1 MFYKDVVRGLTTKK
15 ANLTRREILIG
26 KNRCYKLLKRVH
38 FEREK
43 EQDEEKVE
51 KETKENRNC
60 FVPNFNTASIII
72 LGCTACKTSQIYTV
86 VVFVEACTKKNSS
99 RLSPAPS
106 GQYT

>member
-43 EQDEEKVE
+43 NRMINKSKKKQK
-51 KETKENRNC
+51 KKENVSC
-60 FVPNFNTASIII
+60 LI
-72 LGCTACKTSQIYTV
+72 LTLQV
-86 VVFVEACTKKNSS
+86 SS
-99 RLSPAPS
+99 FWAALHAKQRKYI
-106 GQYT
+106 Q